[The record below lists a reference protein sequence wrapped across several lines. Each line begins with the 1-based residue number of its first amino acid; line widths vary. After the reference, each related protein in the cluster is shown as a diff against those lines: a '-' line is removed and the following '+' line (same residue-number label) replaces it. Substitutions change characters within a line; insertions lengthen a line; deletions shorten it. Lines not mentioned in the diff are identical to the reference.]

1 MASRSFLAAIALGSL
16 TAFAL
21 FWAMQALIGVSGE
34 LKEQGK
40 RLTVDFVRLRKDT
53 TPQLKKREP
62 PKREK
67 PEQPPP
73 PPEMNMAQNMKPNE
87 AVGDIIP
94 IADTGVELAKSTS
107 LGVGG
112 SDRDI
117 VPLVRVDPD
126 YPPRAKER
134 GVEGWV
140 EIEFTITKVGTVR
153 DERVLRSHPPYVFDR
168 AALQAVR
175 RWRYNPQ
182 IENGVAVEH
191 GGQQIRFTFEVP
203 RGR

>member
-1 MASRSFLAAIALGSL
+1 MTARSFIVAGALGVL
-16 TAFAL
+16 TAFGL
-21 FWAMQALIGVSGE
+21 FWAMQALVSVSGE
-34 LKEQGK
+34 LKDAGK

-53 TPQLKKREP
+53 TPQMKKREP

-87 AVGDIIP
+87 AVGDIVP
-94 IADTGVELAKSTS
+94 IADTGMELAKSTG

-117 VPLVRVDPD
+117 VPLVRVNPE
-126 YPPRAKER
+126 YPPRAKQR
-134 GVEGWV
+134 GIEGWV
-140 EIEFTITKVGTVR
+140 EVEFTITKVGTVT
-153 DERVLRSHPPYVFDR
+153 DERVLNSNPPYVFDR
-168 AALQAVR
+168 AALQAIR

-182 IENGVAVEH
+182 IEDGRAIEH
-191 GGQQIRFTFEVP
+191 VGQQTRFAFEMP
-203 RGR
+203 KGR

>member
-1 MASRSFLAAIALGSL
+1 MTARPLLVSAALGVL
-16 TAFAL
+16 TAFGL
-21 FWAMQALIGVSGE
+21 FWAMQALISVSGE
-34 LKEQGK
+34 LQDPGK

-53 TPQLKKREP
+53 TPEMKKREP

-73 PPEMNMAQNMKPNE
+73 PPEMNMAQNMKPSE
-87 AVGDIIP
+87 AVGDIVP
-94 IADTGVELAKSTS
+94 IADTGMELAKSTG

-117 VPLVRVDPD
+117 VPLVRVNPD
-126 YPPRAKER
+126 YPPRAKQR
-134 GVEGWV
+134 GIEGWV
-140 EIEFTITKVGTVR
+140 EVEFTITKVGTVQ
-153 DERVLRSHPPYVFDR
+153 DERVLRSNPPYVFDR

-182 IENGVAVEH
+182 IEDGRAVEH
-191 GGQQIRFTFEVP
+191 AGQQTRFKFELP
-203 RGR
+203 KGR